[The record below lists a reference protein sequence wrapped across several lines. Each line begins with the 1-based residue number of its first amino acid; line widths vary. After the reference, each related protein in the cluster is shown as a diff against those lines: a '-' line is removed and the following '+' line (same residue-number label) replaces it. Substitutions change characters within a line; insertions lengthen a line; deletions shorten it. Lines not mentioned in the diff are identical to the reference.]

1 MNIFQKLATAARLNK
16 IRKTMNLTKLNKSEL
31 WIAVFSST
39 LIAILTQL
47 EIDPALAEKVTL
59 SIAGIAA
66 SYIAGRS
73 VAKAGQ
79 DQS

>member
-1 MNIFQKLATAARLNK
+1 MNIFKKIAIAAQLNR
-16 IRKTMNLTKLNKSEL
+16 IRKNMNLSKLNKSEL
-31 WIAVFSST
+31 WIAVFSSA

-59 SIAGIAA
+59 SLAGIAA